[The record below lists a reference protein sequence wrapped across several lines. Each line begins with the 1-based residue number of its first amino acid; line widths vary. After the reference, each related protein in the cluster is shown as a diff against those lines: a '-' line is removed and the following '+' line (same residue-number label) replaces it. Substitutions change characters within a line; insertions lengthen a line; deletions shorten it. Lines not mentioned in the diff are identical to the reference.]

1 MNFIDLM
8 SPAGVTG
15 SAYWLPL
22 IATGVVGLAVAMYVI
37 LDGFDLGVGILFPF
51 YPREM
56 DRDQMMNS
64 VAPFWDGNETW
75 LVLGGTWLLVAFP
88 LAYSII
94 APALYVPIIVM
105 LLALVFRGV
114 AFEFRWVAKPYHRK
128 WDVAF
133 AAGSTV
139 AAFAQG
145 CMVGGILNGFRVEA
159 HQFAGGP
166 LDWLTPFSVMCGLG
180 LIVGY
185 ALLGACWLVMKTAGE
200 VEVRARRYAKPL
212 LLGLLAFIVLI
223 SVWTPLQFEQ
233 VAQRWFGGQ
242 HILYLSPVPLI
253 TAALAIS
260 CWRALSGRHTTL
272 AFYCAVGLFII
283 AFIGLAI
290 STLPY
295 LAPPSIT
302 LWQAAS
308 SPSSQT
314 FMLVGTTVLV
324 PFVLGYTVFVYH
336 TFRGKVRPGEG
347 YH

>member
-1 MNFIDLM
+1 MI
-8 SPAGVTG
+8 PANLTG
-15 SAYWLPL
+15 YPYWLPL
-22 IATGVVGLAVAMYVI
+22 IATGVVGLAVALYVI
-37 LDGFDLGVGILFPF
+37 LDGFDLGIGILFPF
-51 YPREM
+51 YPREI

-94 APALYVPIIVM
+94 APALYVPLITM

-114 AFEFRWVAKPYHRK
+114 AFEFRWVAKPHHRK
-128 WDVAF
+128 WDISF

-145 CMVGGILNGFRVEA
+145 TMVGGLLNGFRVQSG
-159 HQFAGGP
+159 QFAGGP
-166 LDWLTPFSVMCGLG
+166 LDWLTPFSLMCGFG
-180 LIVGY
+180 LVVGY
-185 ALLGACWLVMKTAGE
+185 ALTGSCWLVMKTTGD
-200 VEVRARRYAKPL
+200 VEVQARRQAKPL
-212 LLGLLAFIVLI
+212 LVWLFAFIVLI
-223 SVWTPLQFEQ
+223 SIWTPLQFER
-233 VAQRWFGGQ
+233 VAERWFAGQ
-242 HILYLSPVPLI
+242 HLLYLSPVPLI
-253 TAALAIS
+253 TAFLAVS
-260 CWRALSGRHTTL
+260 CWRGLSGHHPTV
-272 AFYCAVGLFII
+272 AFYSAIGLFIV

-302 LWQAAS
+302 LWQAAA

-324 PFVLGYTVFVYH
+324 PFVLGYTVFVYY
-336 TFRGKVRPGEG
+336 TFRGKIRPGEG